1 MKQKKCKLHALL
13 LTIGVNGELNRRG
26 EVRGGGEGGK
36 GEGKERP
43 QEEQRSEVE
52 ANFLNIS

>member
-1 MKQKKCKLHALL
+1 MKQKCKLHALL

-36 GEGKERP
+36 GGGKG
-43 QEEQRSEVE
+43 E
-52 ANFLNIS
+52 ASRRTED

>member
-1 MKQKKCKLHALL
+1 MLYFSLSESTENWTEEEKW
-13 LTIGVNGELNRRG
+13 E
-26 EVRGGGEGGK
+26 GGEGGK